1 MVILFLDKLDNVL
14 DNTHIVQFH
23 TFAIRFNNNY
33 KQLQMS
39 TIQFIG
45 VNPSDL
51 ITELKNSLIPEL
63 KAQLSAQFQPIQPTE
78 YLTRS
83 EVCKL
88 LKIDLSTLHRW
99 RKDKMI
105 PSYGFGNRV
114 YFKRNEV
121 EQIIN
126 QNKLS

>member
-1 MVILFLDKLDNVL
+1 
-14 DNTHIVQFH
+14 
-23 TFAIRFNNNY
+23 
-33 KQLQMS
+33 MS
-39 TIQFIG
+39 QIQFIG
-45 VNPSDL
+45 TNPTDL

-63 KAQLSAQFQPIQPTE
+63 TARLSAQFQPKQPTE

-99 RKDKMI
+99 RKENLI
-105 PSYGFGNRV
+105 PSYGFSNRV
-114 YFKRNEV
+114 YFKREEV

>member
-1 MVILFLDKLDNVL
+1 
-14 DNTHIVQFH
+14 
-23 TFAIRFNNNY
+23 
-33 KQLQMS
+33 MS
-39 TIQFIG
+39 NTIQFIG
-45 VNPSDL
+45 MSDDNL
-51 ITELKNSLIPEL
+51 IQKLENSLIPKLTE
-63 KAQLSAQFQPIQPTE
+63 KLSKQFQPIQPTE
-78 YLTRS
+78 YLTRL

-99 RKDKMI
+99 RKDKVI
-105 PSYGFGNRV
+105 PSYGMQNRV